1 MTDNEK
7 KMSESE
13 SLSEL
18 EEKKLRAAYASRK
31 RKKRIKSIVSWA
43 LVILIIGTL
52 YVMYSQYQA
61 DRAREAEAMNQS
73 VYAETTV
80 MMQSYQMSIDL
91 SGYIEPYDIQEA
103 KFRTTGPVTDVLVE
117 EGDLVKKGQLLASID
132 STTQQAN
139 LQNIRNQIEEA
150 ELAGSERD
158 VELLRLQEKAALNT
172 LDYTNIY
179 ANFDGVV
186 TSVDVDEGDYF
197 EAGDLTVLTLV
208 DISKLKATVEIDEID
223 MQYVKEGMSAYLTFD
238 SMPGKT
244 VEAYVSYIP
253 MLGRYSDSGIGVVD
267 VELTIDN
274 PPASIIPG
282 YSFEGLINV
291 EGDVS
296 MLIVPQAAVTMNRGG
311 VTTVNRKKA
320 DGSTETVQVQV
331 QYLGENLVQ
340 ILSSNIKEGD
350 VLVYQTK
357 SGVNSMMRDFTAI
370 MGPSGSGKSTLMN
383 MIGCLDSPTS
393 GLVSIDG
400 EIINA
405 MDETELADVRN
416 RKVGFIFQQ
425 FNLLPKLNALENVIT
440 PLLYSANG
448 MSGKERKERAE
459 YLLERVGLKDRMR
472 HRPSELSGGQKQRVA
487 IARALVNNPAILLAD
502 EPTGA
507 LDSKTGDQI
516 MSLFMDLNEEGRT
529 IVFVTHDR
537 SLGYKCR
544 SQVYIRDGKIVDKDV
559 EREY

>member
-7 KMSESE
+7 KKSESE

-61 DRAREAEAMNQS
+61 DRAREAEAMNQN

-197 EAGDLTVLTLV
+197 EAGDLTV
-208 DISKLKATVEIDEID
+208 DEID

-350 VLVYQTK
+350 VLVYQTR
-357 SGVNSMMRDFTAI
+357 SGVNSMMRM
-370 MGPSGSGKSTLMN
+370 MG
-383 MIGCLDSPTS
+383 
-393 GLVSIDG
+393 
-400 EIINA
+400 
-405 MDETELADVRN
+405 
-416 RKVGFIFQQ
+416 
-425 FNLLPKLNALENVIT
+425 
-440 PLLYSANG
+440 
-448 MSGKERKERAE
+448 
-459 YLLERVGLKDRMR
+459 
-472 HRPSELSGGQKQRVA
+472 GGPR
-487 IARALVNNPAILLAD
+487 
-502 EPTGA
+502 
-507 LDSKTGDQI
+507 
-516 MSLFMDLNEEGRT
+516 
-529 IVFVTHDR
+529 
-537 SLGYKCR
+537 
-544 SQVYIRDGKIVDKDV
+544 
-559 EREY
+559 

>member
-1 MTDNEK
+1 MQDKDK
-7 KMSESE
+7 KNSEIE

-18 EEKKLRAAYASRK
+18 EERKLRAAYAAKK
-31 RKKRIKSIVSWA
+31 RRKRIKTIVSW
-43 LVILIIGTL
+43 LVVVLIIGTL
-52 YVMYSQYQA
+52 YVMYSQYQE
-61 DRAREAEAMNQS
+61 DRAREAAAMNES

-103 KFRTTGPVTDVLVE
+103 KFRTTGPVTGVYVE
-117 EGDLVKKGQLLASID
+117 EGDYVTKGQLLASID
-132 STTQQAN
+132 STSQQAN
-139 LQNIRNQIEEA
+139 LQSIRNQLEEA

-158 VELLRLQEKAALNT
+158 VELLSLQEKAAQNT

-223 MQYVKEGMSAYLTFD
+223 MQYVHEGMPAYLTFD
-238 SMPGKT
+238 SMPGET
-244 VEAYVSYIP
+244 IEAYVSYIP

-274 PPASIIPG
+274 PPSSIIPG

-296 MLIVPQAAVTMNRGG
+296 MLIVPQAAITLSRGG
-311 VTTVNRKKA
+311 VATVNRKLS

-340 ILSSNIKEGD
+340 ILSSNIHEGD

-357 SGVNSMMRDFTAI
+357 SGMNSMMRM
-370 MGPSGSGKSTLMN
+370 MGGS
-383 MIGCLDSPTS
+383 P
-393 GLVSIDG
+393 
-400 EIINA
+400 
-405 MDETELADVRN
+405 R
-416 RKVGFIFQQ
+416 
-425 FNLLPKLNALENVIT
+425 
-440 PLLYSANG
+440 
-448 MSGKERKERAE
+448 
-459 YLLERVGLKDRMR
+459 
-472 HRPSELSGGQKQRVA
+472 
-487 IARALVNNPAILLAD
+487 
-502 EPTGA
+502 
-507 LDSKTGDQI
+507 
-516 MSLFMDLNEEGRT
+516 
-529 IVFVTHDR
+529 
-537 SLGYKCR
+537 
-544 SQVYIRDGKIVDKDV
+544 
-559 EREY
+559 

>member
-158 VELLRLQEKAALNT
+158 EELLRLQEKAALNT

-296 MLIVPQAAVTMNRGG
+296 MLIVPQAAITMNRGG

-350 VLVYQTK
+350 VLVYQTR
-357 SGVNSMMRDFTAI
+357 SGVNSMMRM
-370 MGPSGSGKSTLMN
+370 MG
-383 MIGCLDSPTS
+383 
-393 GLVSIDG
+393 
-400 EIINA
+400 
-405 MDETELADVRN
+405 
-416 RKVGFIFQQ
+416 
-425 FNLLPKLNALENVIT
+425 
-440 PLLYSANG
+440 
-448 MSGKERKERAE
+448 
-459 YLLERVGLKDRMR
+459 
-472 HRPSELSGGQKQRVA
+472 GGPR
-487 IARALVNNPAILLAD
+487 
-502 EPTGA
+502 
-507 LDSKTGDQI
+507 
-516 MSLFMDLNEEGRT
+516 
-529 IVFVTHDR
+529 
-537 SLGYKCR
+537 
-544 SQVYIRDGKIVDKDV
+544 
-559 EREY
+559 